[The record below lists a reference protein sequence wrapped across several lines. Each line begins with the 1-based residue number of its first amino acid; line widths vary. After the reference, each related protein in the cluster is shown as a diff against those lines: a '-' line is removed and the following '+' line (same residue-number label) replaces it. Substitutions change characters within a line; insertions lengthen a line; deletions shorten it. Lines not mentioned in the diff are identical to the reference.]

1 MITIRK
7 SNERGQANF
16 GWLNA
21 KHTFSFG
28 RYIDRNHMGYESLRV
43 INDDTIAPGAGFG
56 EHPHDNM
63 EILTYVMKGAVEHK
77 DSMGNG
83 SVIHPGDI
91 QYMAA
96 GSGVTHSEFNHY
108 KDQETHLLQIWIM
121 PNVENATP
129 RYEQKTLTSLDK
141 ENMLALVASNDGRDG
156 SIAMNQ
162 DANMYQMALTDGS
175 KTVRHDINGD
185 RRAWV
190 HVAQGKVTVN
200 GHDLEAGDG
209 AAISDEDVLFS
220 KGENADILLFDL
232 APLQ

>member
-7 SNERGQANF
+7 ANERGTANF
-16 GWLNA
+16 GWLDA

-28 RYIDRNHMGYESLRV
+28 RYVDHNHMGYASLRV
-43 INDDTIAPGAGFG
+43 INDDTIGAGAGFG

-63 EILTYVMKGAVEHK
+63 EILTYVMEGGIEHK

-83 SVIHPGDI
+83 SVINPGDI

-108 KDQETHLLQIWIM
+108 KDRATHLLQIWIM
-121 PNVENATP
+121 PNVKDAPP
-129 RYEQKTLTSLDK
+129 RYEQKNILLKNK
-141 ENMLALVASNDGRDG
+141 ENTLALVASSDGRDG
-156 SIAMNQ
+156 SIAINQ
-162 DANMYQMALTDGS
+162 DASMYQMALIDGT

-185 RRAWV
+185 RKTWV

-200 GHDLEAGDG
+200 GYDLEAGDG
-209 AAISDEDVLFS
+209 AAITDEDILFS
-220 KGENADILLFDL
+220 KGKSADILLFDM
-232 APLQ
+232 AP